1 MFDFVVLGWNV
12 GGDHGWD
19 VTADGVFFEIFGKFL
34 EPFLVGLG
42 GNGGGG

>member
-1 MFDFVVLGWNV
+1 MFDFVVLGGNV

-19 VTADGVFFEIFGKFL
+19 WTADGVFFKVFGKFL

-42 GNGGGG
+42 GNRGGG